1 MVPEQ
6 ETGDVQEQVER
17 HAPCPSS
24 HWLCCACAGFF
35 FFFFIYS
42 CLKSEFDMTHDNL

>member
-35 FFFFIYS
+35 FFFLMYS